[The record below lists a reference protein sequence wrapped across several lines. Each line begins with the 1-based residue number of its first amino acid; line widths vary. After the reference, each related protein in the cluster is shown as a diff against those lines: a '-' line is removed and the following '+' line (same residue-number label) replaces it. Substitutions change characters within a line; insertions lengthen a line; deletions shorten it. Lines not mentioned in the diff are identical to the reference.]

1 MINSSKFQQ
10 ITEENIILEYKDGY
24 YIDNNNNKYLLVNGE
39 LILQTNKET
48 KN

>member
-1 MINSSKFQQ
+1 MMNSSKFQQ
-10 ITEENIILEYKDGY
+10 ITEENIILEYRDGY

-39 LILQTNKET
+39 LILQPNEEI